1 MGNVIK
7 TFVIRNDSLTLLTT
21 KELEEDDFREVKE
34 NSYFLQ
40 IVNCDGKYLIKS
52 ENLAGINAIPFDLSI
67 NRNSYSFY
75 NITYGEDELRTGY
88 YRFVS
93 ASEKTVAHMQLS
105 VFRTGMSSIVRDII
119 AFNLLSLPILFVIII
134 FASILLVKR
143 TLSPIN
149 EIIHTAGKI
158 SAQNLNERIK
168 YEADSSDEIGRL
180 RDTLNNLFE
189 RLEFQVHQIS
199 QFTDHASHQLMNPLT
214 IIKSELDF
222 ALRKERN
229 SEDYKN
235 SLVLL
240 SEQTEKMIKI
250 INQLLIISKHE
261 NEPSSRKSLF
271 NLSKL
276 IIEDISRVFKN
287 VNLSYQIEPDIYL
300 RGSSEIFSIVI
311 ENLID
316 NALKY
321 SISDP
326 EIKITVKKTK
336 DKIEVIVSDNG
347 IGIENQDKDKVFERF
362 FRTGKAEEIGIKG
375 FGLGLTVVKSI
386 LTQMNGSISVED
398 NIPQGS
404 KFIVRLPTVNIE

>member
-1 MGNVIK
+1 
-7 TFVIRNDSLTLLTT
+7 
-21 KELEEDDFREVKE
+21 
-34 NSYFLQ
+34 
-40 IVNCDGKYLIKS
+40 
-52 ENLAGINAIPFDLSI
+52 
-67 NRNSYSFY
+67 
-75 NITYGEDELRTGY
+75 
-88 YRFVS
+88 
-93 ASEKTVAHMQLS
+93 
-105 VFRTGMSSIVRDII
+105 
-119 AFNLLSLPILFVIII
+119 LPILFVIII
-134 FASILLVKR
+134 FASIFLVKR

-276 IIEDISRVFKN
+276 IIEDISKVFKN

-326 EIKITVKKTK
+326 EVKITVKKTK